1 MPSSKLN
8 AQEVDAYSDSGS
20 TISLASCGSGG
31 SGLTPKP
38 PLDATSRS
46 RSVKGRRSKVT
57 QPPSPYASRQVTAK
71 RHEAVNSTTRNLWL
85 TSMKNGTGALSTN
98 NTAMNTWAGPRP
110 SYAKKRRPG
119 SRTRNFSDVVE
130 FSKTKS
136 HSRSAS
142 LSNTEPHVFGGGPAL
157 KPAEDYYDEIIGLKK
172 IINSL
177 KEDNNLLS
185 TKLHRVEEENI
196 IKDRKMYDLLNSRK
210 QPEDLRRTLTDK
222 RGDTSAIVNSLKQK
236 LHGVERTVKEK
247 EAELSNLRR
256 ELKMTD
262 IEELRIQSET
272 YYQEVQRL
280 QLAMLQM
287 QQERIN
293 YTSSMTDLNISDE
306 LASARGKRPMSAS
319 QHRLLKDIEMLKA
332 ENKSLKKELISAVE
346 NQSKKS
352 SRQSLNVDY
361 ADMSRAQLLHAIHE
375 LEMKLDE
382 PRDRMKDS
390 AREKDEKD
398 EKKGSKK
405 RKSQESEG
413 KLGSLEETQ
422 AEMTEER
429 DKLRQMIE
437 RLKEDR
443 THYRNVADDLRKQLK
458 AKEEEVE
465 DLHHRLSQTTPGTT
479 DAGGPTTVST
489 VSGTVMRRKSS
500 TTSTASQSSG
510 RRKPVSA
517 RERDLQM
524 EKEFE
529 EFKQRHAA
537 KVLQKQW
544 RSYQGKKQDQL
555 TKEQEKLQ
563 QEEAAKTL
571 QREWK
576 KHLKL
581 KERASQDEVIT
592 DIQAAFRGH
601 LARKD
606 RLDRFHSDSMD
617 SDDAIINVQSAM
629 RGHLTRS
636 RNREEPEDEWPGYKA
651 PERINHE
658 ASDNADDDEDDIVIR
673 RSSSYNKSPFSSKKR
688 SKFTAY
694 SASPSLSLPQP
705 TPRTKSPPHPAPRT
719 LKTPDSTPPSP
730 APRHKGRTAEVRPP
744 ESVSDNSVD
753 SDDDNVVIGGSSLA
767 RKAQSQSMASSQTKQ
782 INKQNTRPED
792 KPETK
797 EEPVE
802 SSSCIQSKM
811 DQSREQVLS
820 ETDSDSDNE
829 LVVFGK
835 AAARKETKESRK
847 DKRDKYHLKLPEQQ
861 EEKDKSG
868 LSNEITESALTNE
881 KPSIALPNKIA
892 ESSLTNEKSSITLS
906 NEMAE
911 KSLTNGKPSIT
922 LSNEMAESSSTNDK
936 PLIPSTNDN
945 MSKTSGALARKNTP
959 TLSLANRNQP
969 NAPGLIRNKFFSGI
983 GFSKT
988 DKNTSKQKIPE
999 SKLLDNNNS
1008 NKENINET
1016 TKKKSDDN
1024 LEGVSL
1030 NDTMSHD
1037 QTTSPDHTTSLDSRL
1052 SNGHMIAH
1060 DIDVRHDHSSSH
1072 DLTLSNVQGELTD
1085 EETVR
1090 KEKPEKATQKK
1101 VKQREDD
1108 KHRKPDKTVQENG
1121 LTKDINPQR
1130 TIAEVS
1136 EESDNQLVASSH
1148 KSPKKTNSFKT
1159 SKSSKSSDGKREKNI
1174 HEIIDSDDDDDYN
1187 ADADDGLI
1195 VSHAK
1200 GRSSSTNYGKS
1211 SAGQTGTRDSWSKKK
1226 TQTSGKMRKTSSRDL
1241 DDSEEE
1247 SDDNAVV
1254 VTSKKRTESKQK
1266 DIVSSRSSFQSRA
1279 SSPKRASLVDSL
1291 LSPKRT
1297 LRTSEDI
1304 RTTGRGS
1311 INDDDDDDDDDDDIV
1326 VGSWRKRTTKEQTS
1340 PKKDSL
1346 SSLWSD
1352 SSKQKKKSSSGL
1364 GFGSFEKFSSSRKR
1378 NSGLDELF

>member
-688 SKFTAY
+688 SKFT
-694 SASPSLSLPQP
+694 
-705 TPRTKSPPHPAPRT
+705 
-719 LKTPDSTPPSP
+719 
-730 APRHKGRTAEVRPP
+730 
-744 ESVSDNSVD
+744 
-753 SDDDNVVIGGSSLA
+753 
-767 RKAQSQSMASSQTKQ
+767 
-782 INKQNTRPED
+782 
-792 KPETK
+792 
-797 EEPVE
+797 
-802 SSSCIQSKM
+802 
-811 DQSREQVLS
+811 
-820 ETDSDSDNE
+820 
-829 LVVFGK
+829 
-835 AAARKETKESRK
+835 
-847 DKRDKYHLKLPEQQ
+847 
-861 EEKDKSG
+861 
-868 LSNEITESALTNE
+868 
-881 KPSIALPNKIA
+881 
-892 ESSLTNEKSSITLS
+892 
-906 NEMAE
+906 
-911 KSLTNGKPSIT
+911 
-922 LSNEMAESSSTNDK
+922 
-936 PLIPSTNDN
+936 
-945 MSKTSGALARKNTP
+945 
-959 TLSLANRNQP
+959 
-969 NAPGLIRNKFFSGI
+969 
-983 GFSKT
+983 
-988 DKNTSKQKIPE
+988 
-999 SKLLDNNNS
+999 
-1008 NKENINET
+1008 
-1016 TKKKSDDN
+1016 
-1024 LEGVSL
+1024 
-1030 NDTMSHD
+1030 
-1037 QTTSPDHTTSLDSRL
+1037 
-1052 SNGHMIAH
+1052 
-1060 DIDVRHDHSSSH
+1060 
-1072 DLTLSNVQGELTD
+1072 
-1085 EETVR
+1085 
-1090 KEKPEKATQKK
+1090 
-1101 VKQREDD
+1101 
-1108 KHRKPDKTVQENG
+1108 G

>member
-767 RKAQSQSMASSQTKQ
+767 RK
-782 INKQNTRPED
+782 
-792 KPETK
+792 
-797 EEPVE
+797 
-802 SSSCIQSKM
+802 
-811 DQSREQVLS
+811 
-820 ETDSDSDNE
+820 
-829 LVVFGK
+829 
-835 AAARKETKESRK
+835 
-847 DKRDKYHLKLPEQQ
+847 
-861 EEKDKSG
+861 
-868 LSNEITESALTNE
+868 
-881 KPSIALPNKIA
+881 
-892 ESSLTNEKSSITLS
+892 
-906 NEMAE
+906 
-911 KSLTNGKPSIT
+911 
-922 LSNEMAESSSTNDK
+922 
-936 PLIPSTNDN
+936 
-945 MSKTSGALARKNTP
+945 
-959 TLSLANRNQP
+959 
-969 NAPGLIRNKFFSGI
+969 
-983 GFSKT
+983 
-988 DKNTSKQKIPE
+988 
-999 SKLLDNNNS
+999 
-1008 NKENINET
+1008 
-1016 TKKKSDDN
+1016 
-1024 LEGVSL
+1024 
-1030 NDTMSHD
+1030 
-1037 QTTSPDHTTSLDSRL
+1037 
-1052 SNGHMIAH
+1052 
-1060 DIDVRHDHSSSH
+1060 
-1072 DLTLSNVQGELTD
+1072 
-1085 EETVR
+1085 
-1090 KEKPEKATQKK
+1090 
-1101 VKQREDD
+1101 
-1108 KHRKPDKTVQENG
+1108 G